1 MYSPY
6 EHFLKSGFI
15 FKNDTF
21 TSGSLYSVGVN
32 EYMDQVT
39 TNFMYKR
46 YLFNFDNSYR
56 DRNLLFVFDKE
67 NDEFI
72 GSDPGYHFIAND
84 I

>member
-1 MYSPY
+1 
-6 EHFLKSGFI
+6 
-15 FKNDTF
+15 
-21 TSGSLYSVGVN
+21 
-32 EYMDQVT
+32 MDQVT

-72 GSDPGYHFIAND
+72 GSDPGYHFIVND